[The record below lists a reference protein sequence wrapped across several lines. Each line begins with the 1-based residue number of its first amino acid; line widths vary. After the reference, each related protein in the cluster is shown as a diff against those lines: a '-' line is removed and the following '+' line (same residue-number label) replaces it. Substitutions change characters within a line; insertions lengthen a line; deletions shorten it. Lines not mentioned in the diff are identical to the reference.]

1 MIETA
6 ALIILGII
14 IGVAAA
20 IHIAL
25 KHGGQKPLT
34 PSLRD
39 RLRGQT
45 IPSLATIEINVNHIP
60 VIARALEDREQKLIR
75 RNAAHSKEINTPDVI
90 ATQRARAAIAAIQDD
105 LRTR

>member
-6 ALIILGII
+6 ALITLGII
-14 IGVAAA
+14 IGLAAGVLL
-20 IHIAL
+20 AL
-25 KHGGQKPLT
+25 KYGGPLT
-34 PSLRD
+34 PGLGD

-45 IPSLATIEINVNHIP
+45 IPSLATIEINLNHIP
-60 VIARALEDREQKLIR
+60 VIARALEDREQKLIC

-90 ATQRARAAIAAIQDD
+90 ATQRARAAIAAIQDE